1 MVNFGALEP
10 RQAPMSNTTI
20 RVSVIVF
27 PESDPSMFYG
37 VFDTLWS
44 VGRLWDPMV
53 GRGPGRAIFEPMI
66 VSAEPGPLKLVTG
79 VSIIPQSTIDE
90 TLSTDIVFVP
100 NVLVAK
106 PSDVAS
112 LDRRLIDWIC
122 QQHAAG
128 VPIYAAC
135 GGPIVL
141 AQAGLLEGYE
151 ATTHWGYAPLFRQMF
166 PGVTLHEERIL
177 VQTGRGH
184 SIVCSGGSSS
194 WQDLCLMLIARHAG
208 TDEALRISKLFLYQ
222 WHRDGQ
228 LPYAV
233 MIRNAHHSDAVIAR
247 GQEWIA
253 DHYPRKDAVAALL
266 ANSGLSKRTFDRR
279 FKAAT
284 GYSPLAYIQAL
295 RIEEAKQILETENLP
310 VDDIGQSVGYED
322 STSFR
327 RLFRRLTGM
336 SPAEYRRKF
345 QLPKVLVGSAAR
357 RSAL

>member
-1 MVNFGALEP
+1 MANAAI
-10 RQAPMSNTTI
+10 Q
-20 RVSVIVF
+20 VSVIVF
-27 PESDPSMFYG
+27 PESDPSIIYG
-37 VFDTLWS
+37 VFDTLWAA
-44 VGRLWDPMV
+44 GRLWDPMV
-53 GRGPGRAIFEPMI
+53 GRGKGRAIFEPRL

-79 VSIIPQSTIDE
+79 VSIIPQSTINE
-90 TLSTDIVFVP
+90 MPSTDIVFVP
-100 NVLVAK
+100 NVIVTT

-112 LDRRLIDWIC
+112 LDRRLIDWIR
-122 QQHAAG
+122 QQHMAG
-128 VPIYAAC
+128 VPMYAAC

-141 AQAGLLEGYE
+141 AQAGLLEGQE
-151 ATTHWGYAPLFRQMF
+151 ATTHWGYAPLFKQLF

-184 SIVCSGGSSS
+184 SIFCSGGASS

-208 TDEALRISKLFLYQ
+208 TDEALRVSKLFLYQ
-222 WHRDGQ
+222 WHREGQ

-233 MIRNAHHSDAVIAR
+233 MIRNSHHSDAVIAR
-247 GQEWIA
+247 CQEWIA
-253 DHYPRKDAVAALL
+253 DNYARKDAIAALL

-295 RIEEAKQILETENLP
+295 RIEEAKQDLEKENLP
-310 VDDIGQSVGYED
+310 VEEIGQSVGYED

-336 SPAEYRRKF
+336 TPAEYRRKF
-345 QLPKVLVGSAAR
+345 QLPKVVVAGAAKP
-357 RSAL
+357 SAL